1 MPRISNHCRRAVSVS
16 LVDPTA
22 GLGVVSD
29 SVRVDMNGVARRKR
43 RMVQG
48 PFELHFNRITG
59 SGAEL
64 VMGGA
69 RFTGPTTVQVTL
81 DACGTRLLQGER
93 VFLDVG
99 TRASVPGVPGLAAA
113 APSGLTSRAGPPHAR
128 RGSTA

>member
-22 GLGVVSD
+22 GLGVVSS

-48 PFELHFNRITG
+48 LFELHFNRITG
-59 SGAEL
+59 GGGAEL

-93 VFLDVG
+93 AFLDVG
-99 TRASVPGVPGLAAA
+99 TRASVPGVPGLAAPVRPHFARGA
-113 APSGLTSRAGPPHAR
+113 AAR
-128 RGSTA
+128 KTG